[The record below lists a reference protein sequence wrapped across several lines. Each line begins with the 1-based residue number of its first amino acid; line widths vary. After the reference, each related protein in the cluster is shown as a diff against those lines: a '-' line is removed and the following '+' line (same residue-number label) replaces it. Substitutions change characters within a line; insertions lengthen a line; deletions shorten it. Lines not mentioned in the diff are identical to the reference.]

1 MKSTSSNTIHVRAA
15 SGRYTVLCQR
25 GAFRRSA
32 QEISRLGKFSSIHI
46 LSSPTV
52 WRSLEKDIRRGLP
65 LSAAK
70 QVCLFDDAESAKNL
84 ATVEKCAQMLV
95 RAGADRHSLLVAV
108 GGGVVGDVTG
118 FVAASYLRGVALVQ
132 VPTTLVA
139 QVDSAI
145 GGKTGVNLPEGK
157 NLIGAF
163 YPPRLVLVDPEAL
176 ATLPEREFRGGLAEV
191 IKYGVIADPKLF
203 AFLEKHIDTILRRDP
218 AALEHVIRRSIA
230 IKAHVV
236 SKDERESG
244 RREILN
250 FGHTFGHALESVT
263 RYRRFQHGE
272 AIAWGMMCAALLGHE
287 VAGMPADAVSRIVSL
302 VRRIGPL
309 PAWPPVKPVE
319 LLHAMH
325 SDKKARDGKLRFV
338 LSGKIGRASTVNDV
352 SEQTVECIL
361 RCAPSFFAK
370 PIDSLGN
377 CNA

>member
-1 MKSTSSNTIHVRAA
+1 MKSTSSNAIHVRA
-15 SGRYTVLCQR
+15 STGRYTVVCKR
-25 GAFRRSA
+25 GILSRSA
-32 QEISRLGKFSSIHI
+32 REIARLGKFSSVHI

-52 WRSLEKDIRRGLP
+52 WGALERQVRRGLP
-65 LSAAK
+65 QSYARH
-70 QVCLFDDAESAKNL
+70 VHLFDDAEAAKNL
-84 ATVEKCAQMLV
+84 ATVEKLTQMLV
-95 RAGADRHSLLVAV
+95 RAGADRHSLLIAV
-108 GGGVVGDVTG
+108 GGGVVGDVAG

-157 NLIGAF
+157 NLVGAF
-163 YPPRLVLVDPEAL
+163 YPPRLVLVDPRAL
-176 ATLPEREFRGGLAEV
+176 TTLPEREFRGGMAEV

-203 AFLEKHIDTILRRDP
+203 AFLEKYMDVILRRHSG
-218 AALEHVIRRSIA
+218 ALERVIRRSVE
-230 IKAHVV
+230 IKARVV

-244 RREILN
+244 LREILN

-263 RYRRFQHGE
+263 HYRRFQHGE

-309 PAWPPVKPVE
+309 PSWPPVKPAE

-325 SDKKARDGKLRFV
+325 SDKKAREGKLRFV
-338 LSGKIGRASTVNDV
+338 LSGKIGRASTVNGIQ
-352 SEQTVECIL
+352 EKTVECIL
-361 RCAPSFFAK
+361 RCAPHFFAR
-370 PIDSLGN
+370 PVDSLGN